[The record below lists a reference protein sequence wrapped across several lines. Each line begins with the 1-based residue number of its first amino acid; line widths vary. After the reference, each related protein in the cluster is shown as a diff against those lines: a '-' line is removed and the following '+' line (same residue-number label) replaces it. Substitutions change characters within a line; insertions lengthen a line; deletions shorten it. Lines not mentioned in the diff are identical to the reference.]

1 MKEKKKKKK
10 KEIEAEL
17 VTEATEEKVEISNVE
32 NNEEIV
38 IVASMTEEEALV
50 EVEADAVAVET
61 LELESEDQ
69 LEVES
74 SSDSEPTTIVAKE
87 GLVYDREEIVQAIE
101 ALVFASPKPIS
112 LQRIKRILTSLNFDT
127 ENLKEII
134 EEMQAATENK
144 GVQLCKV
151 AQSYQY
157 RTHRKQ
163 ADVVQ
168 KIVEEKP
175 ARLSKSALE
184 VLAIVAYKQPVTR
197 ADLDS
202 VRGIDSGHL
211 LRGLLEKNLI
221 KMDGHAELPGR
232 PMLYSTS
239 PYFLEIFSLN
249 SLDDLPSLEEF
260 SRELQGGADADAI
273 VLAADPELDPLS
285 PLAANPDRGDFDV
298 NDPAEERFE
307 TPLLDSD
314 VPVPSAEA

>member
-10 KEIEAEL
+10 KEIESE
-17 VTEATEEKVEISNVE
+17 VQPVSTEEKVEVISAE

-50 EVEADAVAVET
+50 EVEADIPAEA
-61 LELESEDQ
+61 LELESEDSV
-69 LEVES
+69 EVEAS
-74 SSDSEPTTIVAKE
+74 SESDSTTTVAKE
-87 GLVYDREEIVQAIE
+87 GLVYDRDEIIQAIE
-101 ALVFASPKPIS
+101 ALIFASPKPIS

-144 GVQLCKV
+144 GVQLCRV

-260 SRELQGGADADAI
+260 SRELQGGADADGI

>member
-10 KEIEAEL
+10 KDIESE
-17 VTEATEEKVEISNVE
+17 VQPVSTEEIVEVIGAE

-50 EVEADAVAVET
+50 EVEADIPVEA
-61 LELESEDQ
+61 LELESEESIQ
-69 LEVES
+69 LEASSES
-74 SSDSEPTTIVAKE
+74 DPTTIVAKE
-87 GLVYDREEIVQAIE
+87 GLVYDRDEIVQAIE

-144 GVQLCKV
+144 GVQLCRV

-260 SRELQGGADADAI
+260 SRELQGGADADGI

>member
-10 KEIEAEL
+10 KDIESE
-17 VTEATEEKVEISNVE
+17 VQPVSTEEIVEVIGAE

-50 EVEADAVAVET
+50 EVEADIPVEA
-61 LELESEDQ
+61 LELESE
-69 LEVES
+69 ES
-74 SSDSEPTTIVAKE
+74 IQIETSSESDPTTIVAKE
-87 GLVYDREEIVQAIE
+87 GLVYDRDEIVQAIE

-144 GVQLCKV
+144 GVQLCRV

-260 SRELQGGADADAI
+260 SRELQGGADADGI